1 MSDGENGMVTDFE
14 LDRLLAQASKPEPLA
29 GFEARLAQR
38 MAASIAAPAGDNV
51 IAFRPRKV
59 AAAPSRALR
68 LPFAAAM
75 AASLVIGLWLGSN
88 GQLVNLLEQGT
99 ETAMLDVSS
108 DFAPVGLED
117 LGNADADTLS

>member
-14 LDRLLAQASKPEPLA
+14 LDRLLAQASKPEPLP

-38 MAASIAAPAGDNV
+38 MAASIPAPASDNV
-51 IAFRPRKV
+51 IAFRPRIA

-75 AASLVIGLWLGSN
+75 AASLVIGLWLGSY
-88 GQLVNLLEQGT
+88 GQLANLLEQGT

-108 DFAPVGLED
+108 DFAPAGLED
-117 LGNADADTLS
+117 IGNADADNLS

>member
-1 MSDGENGMVTDFE
+1 MNDGENGMVTDFE
-14 LDRLLAQASKPEPLA
+14 LDRLLAQASKPEPLS

-38 MAASIAAPAGDNV
+38 MAASIAAPASDNV

-59 AAAPSRALR
+59 AAVPSRALR

-88 GQLVNLLEQGT
+88 GQLVSLLEQGT

-117 LGNADADTLS
+117 LGNADADNLS

>member
-14 LDRLLAQASKPEPLA
+14 LDRLLVAASKPAPLP

-38 MAASIAAPAGDNV
+38 MAASEAAHVSDNI
-51 IAFRPRKV
+51 IAFRPRK
-59 AAAPSRALR
+59 AAEAPSRALR

-75 AASLVIGLWLGSN
+75 AASLMVGLWLGSN

-99 ETAMLDVSS
+99 ETAMLDVGG
-108 DFAPVGLED
+108 DFAPAGMED
-117 LGNADADTLS
+117 LGNADADNLS

>member
-1 MSDGENGMVTDFE
+1 MSDGENSMVTDFE

-29 GFEARLAQR
+29 GFEARLEQR
-38 MAASIAAPAGDNV
+38 MVASIAAPVSDNV
-51 IAFRPRKV
+51 IAFRPRKA

-88 GQLVNLLEQGT
+88 GQLVSLLEQGT

-108 DFAPVGLED
+108 DFAPAGMED

>member
-1 MSDGENGMVTDFE
+1 MSDGENGMITDFE

-38 MAASIAAPAGDNV
+38 MATSIAAPASDNV
-51 IAFRPRKV
+51 IAFRPRQ
-59 AAAPSRALR
+59 AATAPSRALR

-75 AASLVIGLWLGSN
+75 AASLVIGLWFGSN

-99 ETAMLDVSS
+99 ETAMLDVSG
-108 DFAPVGLED
+108 DFAPAGLED
-117 LGNADADTLS
+117 IGNADADNLS

>member
-14 LDRLLAQASKPEPLA
+14 LDRLLAAASKPAPLP

-38 MAASIAAPAGDNV
+38 MAASEAAPVSDNV
-51 IAFRPRKV
+51 IAFRPRKTAE
-59 AAAPSRALR
+59 AASRALR

-75 AASLVIGLWLGSN
+75 AASLMIGLWFGSN
-88 GQLVNLLEQGT
+88 GQLVSLLEQGT

-108 DFAPVGLED
+108 DFAPAGLED
-117 LGNADADTLS
+117 LGNADADNLS

>member
-14 LDRLLAQASKPEPLA
+14 LDRLLAAASEPAPLS

-38 MAASIAAPAGDNV
+38 MAVSEAAPVSDNI
-51 IAFRPRKV
+51 IAFRPRKI
-59 AAAPSRALR
+59 AAGQSRALR

-75 AASLVIGLWLGSN
+75 AASLVVGLWFGSN

-108 DFAPVGLED
+108 DFAPAGLED
-117 LGNADADTLS
+117 LGNADADNLS